1 MRAGVAAIAAYDHRV
16 MTALRPVRWFR
27 DFGRPPRILGL
38 DVARGL
44 AILGMAGA
52 HVGVT
57 EAFEWGDPT
66 TWTDLVHGR
75 SSILFALLAG
85 VSIALMT
92 GRDVLPERER
102 VPSIRL
108 NLVGRGAVIFVIGL
122 ALELLN
128 TPIAVILTLYGLLY
142 VAVIPVLRWRPWQL
156 LLGAAVLALAGP
168 ALLALLSAVALQP
181 FGAGIGF
188 ALYGTYPITVWL
200 ALVLGGMALGRL
212 RVQEL
217 RTAVV
222 ALVVGVVLAAI
233 GYGLG
238 ALGAGAGLG
247 GTGSLSSSTSGYSG
261 SESIEI
267 LPDESLDSL
276 PVESLSSSFIPDDAM
291 PPSGWESYPEALA
304 ATDPLGS
311 MVRAVFAVD
320 PHSGGTAE
328 ILGSGGFALAV
339 VALCLL
345 LSRPLRWLLLPLGA
359 LGSMPLTAYSLH
371 VVSVVVVAGPGG
383 FIADNAFWALTA
395 LALLMVTTLWAMFVG
410 RGPLERL
417 VGKGAVA
424 MAAVP
429 RR

>member
-1 MRAGVAAIAAYDHRV
+1 
-16 MTALRPVRWFR
+16 MTRALRWFHE
-27 DFGRPPRILGL
+27 FGRPPRILGL

-52 HVGVT
+52 HIGET
-57 EAFEWGDPT
+57 EPFEWLDPS

-75 SSILFALLAG
+75 SSILFAVLAG

-92 GRDVLPERER
+92 GRSALPERER
-102 VPSIRL
+102 IPGIRL
-108 NLVGRGAVIFVIGL
+108 NLIGRGAVIFVIGL
-122 ALELLN
+122 GLEMLN

-156 LLGAAVLALAGP
+156 LTGAAVLALVGP
-168 ALLALLSAVALQP
+168 ALLALLSAVALNP
-181 FGAGIGF
+181 YGSGIGF
-188 ALYGTYPITVWL
+188 VLYGSYPLTVWM
-200 ALVLGGMALGRL
+200 AFVLGGMALGRL
-212 RVQEL
+212 RVDQV

-222 ALVVGVVLAAI
+222 ALAAGVVLAVV

-238 ALGAGAGLG
+238 GIGQATGVG
-247 GTGSLSSSTSGYSG
+247 GGSGSSSIIDGD
-261 SESIEI
+261 IEGDLI
-267 LPDESLDSL
+267 
-276 PVESLSSSFIPDDAM
+276 
-291 PPSGWESYPEALA
+291 PPSGWEDYPQALA
-304 ATDPLGS
+304 AVDPLGA
-311 MVRAVFAVD
+311 VLRAVFAVE

-345 LSRPLRWLLLPLGA
+345 LSRPLRWPLLPLGA
-359 LGSMPLTAYSLH
+359 LGSMPLTAYSAH
-371 VVSVVVVAGPGG
+371 VLSVALVGGPGG
-383 FIADNAFWALTA
+383 FFSNNGFWVATAVGLLIA
-395 LALLMVTTLWAMFVG
+395 TTLWSMFFG

-417 VGKGAVA
+417 VGRGAAA

>member
-1 MRAGVAAIAAYDHRV
+1 MHTGAAAIAAYDHRV

-27 DFGRPPRILGL
+27 EFGRPPRILGL

-52 HVGVT
+52 HVGMT
-57 EAFEWGDPT
+57 DAFDWGDPT

-102 VPSIRL
+102 LPGIRL

-142 VAVIPVLRWRPWQL
+142 VAVIPVLRWRPRQL

-168 ALLALLSAVALQP
+168 ALLALISAVALQP

-188 ALYGTYPITVWL
+188 VLYGTYPITVWL

-212 RVQEL
+212 RVQEV

-247 GTGSLSSSTSGYSG
+247 GTESIVSSTSEDSG
-261 SESIEI
+261 S
-267 LPDESLDSL
+267 ESLDSL
-276 PVESLSSSFIPDDAM
+276 PAESLSSFIPDDVM

-304 ATDPLGS
+304 VSDPLGS
-311 MVRAVFAVD
+311 VVRAVFAVD

-339 VALCLL
+339 IALCLL

-371 VVSVVVVAGPGG
+371 VVSVVLVAGPGG
-383 FIADNAFWALTA
+383 FIADNSFWGLTA
-395 LALLMVTTLWAMFVG
+395 VVLLVVTTLWSMFVG

-417 VGKGAVA
+417 VGKGAAA

>member
-1 MRAGVAAIAAYDHRV
+1 MYAGAAAIAAYDHRV
-16 MTALRPVRWFR
+16 TTALPPGRWFR

-52 HVGVT
+52 HVGMT
-57 EAFEWGDPT
+57 EAFQWGDPT

-92 GRDVLPERER
+92 GRDELPEPER
-102 VPSIRL
+102 LPGIRL
-108 NLVGRGAVIFVIGL
+108 NLVGRGAVIFLIGL

-142 VAVIPVLRWRPWQL
+142 VAVIPVLRWRPRRL

-168 ALLALLSAVALQP
+168 ALLALINALALQP
-181 FGAGIGF
+181 YGAGIGF
-188 ALYGTYPITVWL
+188 VLYGTYPITVWL

-212 RVQEL
+212 RVQKK

-222 ALVVGVVLAAI
+222 ALVVGVVLAAV

-238 ALGAGAGLG
+238 AVGAAAGVAETGSMASSSSEYSGDESTG
-247 GTGSLSSSTSGYSG
+247 GLPGGSLSSF
-261 SESIEI
+261 
-267 LPDESLDSL
+267 LPDDPS
-276 PVESLSSSFIPDDAM
+276 PV
-291 PPSGWESYPEALA
+291 SGWESYPEALL

-311 MVRAVFAVD
+311 VVRAVFAVD

-345 LSRPLRWLLLPLGA
+345 LSRPLRWVLLPVGA

-371 VVSVVVVAGPGG
+371 VVSVVLVAGPGG
-383 FIADNAFWALTA
+383 FVSDNTFWAATA
-395 LALLMVTTLWAMFVG
+395 VTLLLAATLWSMFVG

-417 VGKGAVA
+417 VGKGAAA

-429 RR
+429 RH